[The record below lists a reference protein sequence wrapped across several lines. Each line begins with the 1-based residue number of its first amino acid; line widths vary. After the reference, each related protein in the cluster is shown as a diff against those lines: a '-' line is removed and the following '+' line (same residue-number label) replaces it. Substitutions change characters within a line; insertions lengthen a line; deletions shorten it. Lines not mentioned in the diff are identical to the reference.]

1 MPTVIGETVPIPNT
15 ELALLAKF
23 CGGGVTLFRREIM
36 RENVKYM
43 LANWLKW
50 DKRSLI
56 YFLIRVPALVL
67 QPIVTAYI
75 PKAMIDCIGK
85 GATVGRLTLV
95 VGLLSVL
102 VVLTTWL
109 APFMQE
115 LLNGSAR
122 IIRMRYA
129 VLAFRKNLN
138 TDYTNIESP
147 KGREKNKR
155 AMEFYRSYYSGSA
168 DFLDSS
174 NQFCVCI
181 VGVIA
186 SLMLIYKINFIM
198 ILVILATCVCEFFL
212 LKFLNKKEK
221 KTKDERS
228 SVFVRFDYYY
238 NLCRDF
244 SAAKDIR
251 LYGFTDYFMS
261 AVAKIIYD
269 LEQINQKFMRQNIK
283 VGGTRALLNL
293 LRELVAYAYLT
304 YLVCRGRLSV
314 SDFIFYFGIITGFSN
329 WILNAVYQYSNLE
342 RCCNDCAAF
351 REFVESTD
359 ESENK
364 PNVNF
369 DSVDSIEFKNVS
381 FTYPSAE
388 KSTINNMSFKVN
400 KGENIAVVGENGAG
414 KTTAVKLL
422 CGLYYPTSGDILVN
436 GKSSRDFS
444 SDSYFNLFSAVFQD
458 YYFMPMTIAENVCTT
473 SDYDSERLYSAFEK
487 AGIANK
493 INTLPDK
500 EKSYMIKDVYKDAV
514 DFSGGEKQKLLLAKA
529 IYKNAPVLI
538 LDEPTAALDPIAENE
553 LYLKYNEMTSGK
565 ISFFISHRLSST
577 RFCDRIL
584 FIKDGRIAESG
595 THEELMAL
603 KGSYYRM
610 YQVQSYYYKE
620 NGGEA
625 V

>member
-1 MPTVIGETVPIPNT
+1 
-15 ELALLAKF
+15 
-23 CGGGVTLFRREIM
+23 M

-43 LANWLKW
+43 LTNWLKW
-50 DKRSLI
+50 DKKSLI
-56 YFLIRVPALVL
+56 YFLVRVPALVF

-75 PKAMIDCIGK
+75 PKAMIDCIDK

-138 TDYTNIESP
+138 TDYTNIENP
-147 KGREKNKR
+147 EGREKNKR

-198 ILVILATCVCEFFL
+198 ILIILATCVCEFFL

-228 SVFVRFDYYY
+228 KIFVRFDYYY

-251 LYGFTDYFMS
+251 LYGFTGYFMS
-261 AVAKIIYD
+261 AVARIIYD

-388 KSTINNMSFKVN
+388 KSTINNMSFKVS

-473 SDYDSERLYSAFEK
+473 SDYDSKRLYSAFEK

-493 INTLPDK
+493 INTLSDK

-584 FIKDGRIAESG
+584 FIKDGKIAESG

>member
-1 MPTVIGETVPIPNT
+1 
-15 ELALLAKF
+15 
-23 CGGGVTLFRREIM
+23 M

-43 LANWLKW
+43 LTNWLKW

-75 PKAMIDCIGK
+75 PKAMIDCIDK

-138 TDYTNIESP
+138 TDYTNIENP
-147 KGREKNKR
+147 EGREKNKR

-261 AVAKIIYD
+261 AVARIIYD

-304 YLVCRGRLSV
+304 YLVCRGKLSV

-388 KSTINNMSFKVN
+388 KSTINNMSFKVS

-444 SDSYFNLFSAVFQD
+444 ADSYFNLFSAVFQD

-487 AGIANK
+487 AGIADK

-584 FIKDGRIAESG
+584 FIKDGKIAESG

>member
-1 MPTVIGETVPIPNT
+1 MKANI
-15 ELALLAKF
+15 
-23 CGGGVTLFRREIM
+23 
-36 RENVKYM
+36 KYM
-43 LANWLKW
+43 LKNWIAW
-50 DKRSLI
+50 DKKSLI
-56 YFLIRVPALVL
+56 YFFIRVPALVF

-75 PKAMIDCIGK
+75 PKAMIDCITEGV
-85 GATVGRLTLV
+85 TVGRLTLV

-102 VVLTTWL
+102 LVLTTWF

-129 VLAFRKNLN
+129 VLAFRKNLY
-138 TDYTNIESP
+138 TDYKNIESP
-147 KGREKNKR
+147 HGREKNKR
-155 AMEFYRSYYSGSA
+155 AMEFYRSYYSGSS
-168 DFLDSS
+168 DFLDSC

-181 VGVIA
+181 VGIIT
-186 SLMLIYKINFIM
+186 SLALIYKINMIM
-198 ILVILATCVCEFFL
+198 ILIILATCVCEFFL

-221 KTKDERS
+221 KTKNERS
-228 SVFVRFDYYY
+228 KIFVRFDYYY

-251 LYGFTDYFMS
+251 LYGFTDYFML
-261 AVAKIIYD
+261 AVAKIIYE
-269 LEQINQKFMRQNIK
+269 LEAVNQKFARQNIK

-293 LRELVAYAYLT
+293 LRELVAYVYLT
-304 YLVCRGRLSV
+304 YLVCSSRLSV

-329 WILNAVYQYSNLE
+329 WIMNAVYQYSNLE

-351 REFVESTD
+351 REFAESTD
-359 ESENK
+359 ENDNK
-364 PNVNF
+364 PDIDF
-369 DSVDSIEFKNVS
+369 KGIESIEFQNVS
-381 FTYPSAE
+381 FTYQSAE
-388 KSTINNMSFKVN
+388 KSTINNMTFKVN
-400 KGENIAVVGENGAG
+400 KGENIAIVGENGAG

-422 CGLYYPTSGDILVN
+422 CGLYYPTSGEILIN

-444 SDSYFNLFSAVFQD
+444 GNSYFNLFSAVFQD
-458 YYFMPMTIAENVCTT
+458 YYFMPMTIAENICAT
-473 SDYDSERLYSAFEK
+473 SNYDKEKLFAAFEK
-487 AGIANK
+487 AGISNK
-493 INTLPDK
+493 INGLPNK

-553 LYLKYNEMTSGK
+553 LYLKYNEITSNK

-584 FIKDGRIAESG
+584 FIKGGRIAESG

-603 KGSYYRM
+603 KGLYYRM
-610 YQVQSYYYKE
+610 YQIQSYYYKE